1 MMKTRMKA
9 ALTEVM
15 ISKVAIRRMM
25 DRVMDQKM
33 VLTVTTGAL
42 GSFVIVIAIVQQIQV
57 APKQMV
63 VYSVVGHSLEIAVSS
78 LNCYSVVRMVF

>member
-57 APKQMV
+57 VPKQMV

>member
-1 MMKTRMKA
+1 M
-9 ALTEVM
+9 TEVK
-15 ISKVAIRRMM
+15 ISKVAIRRMV
-25 DRVMDQKM
+25 DRVMDQKR

-57 APKQMV
+57 VPKQMV